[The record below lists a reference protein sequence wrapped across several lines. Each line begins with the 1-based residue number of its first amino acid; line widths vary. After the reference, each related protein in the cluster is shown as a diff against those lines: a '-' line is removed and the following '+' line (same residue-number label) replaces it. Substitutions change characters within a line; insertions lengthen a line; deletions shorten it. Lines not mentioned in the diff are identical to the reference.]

1 VAGMTGSAGQ
11 SRIHRN
17 EVYAELRN
25 PANYR
30 PMPKQQTDYQ
40 NTRGR
45 LPEAFD
51 RGAVLRG
58 QFDKHDGNDPYTD
71 ADVLTAELLKIA
83 GRLG

>member
-1 VAGMTGSAGQ
+1 MAGMTGSAGQ

-51 RGAVLRG
+51 RGAVLA
-58 QFDKHDGNDPYTD
+58 GNSTSTM
-71 ADVLTAELLKIA
+71 ATTLIRMLMC
-83 GRLG
+83 